1 MAKKAQKIEAKATE
15 VKAPETVKVEAAQVE
30 TAPKKTT
37 RKAAPRAAKVK
48 TTISLQF
55 HGSELTE
62 ADLVEKAKQLW
73 AEAGKAEAVKE
84 LNLYVKPEDNA
95 VYCVINGET
104 MGSFEI

>member
-1 MAKKAQKIEAKATE
+1 MAKKAQNGE
-15 VKAPETVKVEAAQVE
+15 VKAVSAEKPVV
-30 TAPKKTT
+30 KKTT

-48 TTISLQF
+48 TSIALQF
-55 HGSELTE
+55 HGNELTE

-73 AEAGKAEAVKE
+73 AAAGKTEAIKE

-95 VYCVINGET
+95 VYCVVNGET